1 MEKEKIPANL
11 AVAREFLHEITKGW
25 ESLPEESAIELRCLF
40 PGRTPLVSRYSPDQT
55 GFDLLL
61 SDAEGMNKHGINAY
75 IVVNPVRKSA
85 PLYRADANGK
95 MKLSGALDEDIIAS
109 FFFWADG
116 DDEEAANSIRN
127 FAGPKYTM
135 AVTTGVIP
143 SPRPHI
149 YWRIKDGPTF
159 DLDTW
164 EAVQRRIA
172 AVLSTDPTVVNPSR
186 IMRLPGFVNWPTDKK
201 REKGRVAELATFR
214 TKYDDIREPVSVDQM
229 VRVFGSSALV
239 AAPLQ
244 QTTASRGALFQ
255 IDTGNSSPP
264 TESEVEELLSYIT
277 PDCGYADWLSV
288 LMGLHDKFGGSD
300 LGLAIADRW
309 SAKGMKYVPGEV
321 AAKWKSFDVGGGAS
335 FGTVAELARQ
345 NGADLSTIAKQHK
358 AAPSTQFRDLTDSEK
373 DAIPALMFK
382 PWRTK
387 DLSAIPVPEFL
398 YSDFYARKYTSV
410 TLAAPKVGKSM
421 LGLAEALD
429 MATGRGFLTGAPR
442 DPLTVVYYNAED
454 DQDVMDARIA
464 ALLTHYG
471 IPQAEI
477 DGRFYPVSG
486 VEADDFY
493 MMSGETPTINE
504 TLFVGLEKFCEEAKA
519 DVLIFDPLQDL
530 TRSPETNEAFRLLG
544 QRLRRMANKCG
555 VALGLIHH
563 TRKVAPGLTPSI
575 DDMRGG
581 SALRG
586 TARFNRIL
594 ISMTE
599 DEAAK
604 AGLPNH
610 RHFMRIGDM
619 ESNLA
624 PPSSEVNKWFQKV
637 SVRTPNG
644 HSVGAVERWEWPDA
658 FDGVTRQD
666 AARVRAAFASASE
679 PPRAD
684 IRSPKWAGVLIA
696 DTLGIDLT
704 ETSGKAKVKVLLE
717 KWLASDVLRL
727 SEGRD
732 NRAGRPVNIV
742 IAGDNN
748 PMSEVAE

>member
-1 MEKEKIPANL
+1 MLKQDQKPIPDTATIAAHLRHITRRWGELGQPVCMEIVFLTAEDHAKVKNVARFSYDDTGLSL
-11 AVAREFLHEITKGW
+11 AVDH
-25 ESLPEESAIELRCLF
+25 
-40 PGRTPLVSRYSPDQT
+40 V
-55 GFDLLL
+55 
-61 SDAEGMNKHGINAY
+61 EGMNRHGVNAY
-75 IVVNPVRKSA
+75 VVVNPVDATRPLAPESRASA
-85 PLYRADANGK
+85 P
-95 MKLSGALDEDIIAS
+95 DIVAS
-109 FFFWADG
+109 FFHWADA
-116 DDEEAANSIRN
+116 DSAEAAENIKN
-127 FAGPKYTM
+127 FVGPKCTFF
-135 AVTTGVIP
+135 VLTGTQPTV
-143 SPRPHI
+143 RPHV
-149 YWRIKDGPTF
+149 YWELDEPTRN
-159 DLDTW
+159 LTAW
-164 EAVQRRIA
+164 NATQRAIA
-172 AVLSTDPTVVNPSR
+172 ATLRTDPTVVDPPR
-186 IMRLPGFVNWPTDKK
+186 IMRIAGSVNWPKPQK
-201 REKGRVAELATFR
+201 LAKGYVPEITTLRIYGADER
-214 TKYDDIREPVSVDQM
+214 PPVESERM
-229 VRVFGSSALV
+229 ARAFAV
-239 AAPLQ
+239 AAPSHAQ
-244 QTTASRGALFQ
+244 APGGFQ
-255 IDTGNSSPP
+255 IDTGGSAQTSV
-264 TESEVEELLSYIT
+264 SEVEDILSYIT

-300 LGLAIADRW
+300 EGFQIADSW
-309 SAKGMKYVPGEV
+309 SAKGTKYVPGEV
-321 AAKWKSFDVGGGAS
+321 ADKWKSFDVGGGSS
-335 FGTVAELARQ
+335 FKTVAELARQ
-345 NGADLSTIAKQHK
+345 NGADLSAIAKQHR
-358 AAPSTQFRDLTDSEK
+358 PTHSTQFRDLTASEVE
-373 DAIPALMFK
+373 AIPALMFE
-382 PWRTK
+382 PWRIK
-387 DLSAIPVPEFL
+387 DLAAIPVPEFL

-429 MATGRGFLTGAPR
+429 MATGRGFLTGVQR
-442 DPLTVVYYNAED
+442 EPLIVVYYNAED

-471 IPQAEI
+471 VPQAEI

-504 TLFVGLEKFCEEAKA
+504 ALFVGLEKFCEQAKA

-563 TRKVAPGLTPSI
+563 TRKVAPGVTPSI

-624 PPSSEVNKWFQKV
+624 PPSSEINQWFQKV
-637 SVRTPNG
+637 SVKTPNG
-644 HSVGAVERWEWPDA
+644 HYVGAVERWEWPDA

-666 AARVRAAFASASE
+666 AARVRAAFASAAE

-684 IRSPKWAGVLIA
+684 IRSAKWAGVLIA

-727 SEGRD
+727 AEGRD

-742 IAGDNN
+742 VAGDNN
-748 PMSEVAE
+748 PMSEVSE

>member
-1 MEKEKIPANL
+1 MLNTQVDPKPDL
-11 AVAREFLHEITKGW
+11 AAIRADLEYMTARWGE
-25 ESLPEESAIELRCLF
+25 LPERAMFEVRAFKEDCQPQVLKYTVGWMGEAVEAIADMNQRGYNLYAVRNPIRDTTAGSAKD
-40 PGRTPLVSRYSPDQT
+40 T
-55 GFDLLL
+55 
-61 SDAEGMNKHGINAY
+61 
-75 IVVNPVRKSA
+75 
-85 PLYRADANGK
+85 
-95 MKLSGALDEDIIAS
+95 DIIAA
-109 FFFWADG
+109 FFLWADC
-116 DDEEAANSIRN
+116 DDPAAAGNVLR
-127 FAGPKYTM
+127 FDGPKWSA
-135 AVTTGVIP
+135 AVTTGTTP
-143 SPRPHI
+143 STRAHV
-149 YWRIKDGPTF
+149 YWSLQDPCY
-159 DLDTW
+159 DLAQW
-164 EAVQRRIA
+164 REMQSAIA
-172 AVLSTDPTVVNPSR
+172 AHFGSDASVINPSR
-186 IMRLPGFVNWPTDKK
+186 IMRIGGTVSWPFAKK
-201 REKGRVAELATFR
+201 RERGYVSELTTLRTEYADPRPAVTLDQMGRVFAA
-214 TKYDDIREPVSVDQM
+214 
-229 VRVFGSSALV
+229 SAP
-239 AAPLQ
+239 AKAPLQ
-244 QTTASRGALFQ
+244 QTTAAPGALFQ
-255 IDTGNSSPP
+255 IDTGNSSL
-264 TESEVEELLSYIT
+264 TSESEVRELLSFIT
-277 PDCGYADWLSV
+277 PDCGYQDWLSV
-288 LMGLHDKFGGSD
+288 LMGLHDKFNGSD
-300 LGLAIADRW
+300 LGLSIADEW
-309 SAKGMKYVPGEV
+309 SAGGTKYVAGEV
-321 AAKWKSFDVGGGAS
+321 AAKWKSFDVGGGSS
-335 FGTVAELARQ
+335 FGTIAELARQ
-345 NGADLSTIAKQHK
+345 NGADLSAIARQHK
-358 AAPSTQFRDLTDSEK
+358 PAPSTQFRDLSDAEIA
-373 DAIPALMFK
+373 AIPPLMFK

-429 MATGRGFLTGAPR
+429 MATGRGFLTGVPRAP
-442 DPLTVVYYNAED
+442 LVVVYYNAED

-464 ALLTHYG
+464 ALLTHYR
-471 IPQAEI
+471 IPQSEI
-477 DGRFYPVSG
+477 EGRFYPVSG
-486 VEADDFY
+486 VEAEDFY
-493 MMSGETPTINE
+493 MMSGDTPTINE
-504 TLFVGLEKFCEEAKA
+504 PLFVGLEKFCDQAKA

-530 TRSPETNEAFRLLG
+530 TRSPESNEAFRLLG

-563 TRKVAPGLTPSI
+563 TRKVAPGITPSI

-610 RHFMRIGDM
+610 RHFLRIGDM

-624 PPSSEVNKWFQKV
+624 PPSSEVNQWFQKV

-666 AARVRAAFASASE
+666 AARVRAIFASAAE

-684 IRSPKWAGVLIA
+684 IRSAKWAGVLIA

-704 ETSGKAKVKVLLE
+704 TTSGKAKVKVLLE
-717 KWLASDVLRL
+717 KWLASDVLRVA
-727 SEGRD
+727 EGRD

-748 PMSEVAE
+748 PMSEVSA

>member
-1 MEKEKIPANL
+1 MLNTKTDPQPDL
-11 AVAREFLHEITKGW
+11 AAIRADLEYMTARWGE
-25 ESLPEESAIELRCLF
+25 LPERGMFEIRAFKEGNQPQTFKYAVSWIDDAVEAISDLNQRGYNLYAVRNPIRESCA
-40 PGRTPLVSRYSPDQT
+40 G
-55 GFDLLL
+55 
-61 SDAEGMNKHGINAY
+61 
-75 IVVNPVRKSA
+75 SA
-85 PLYRADANGK
+85 KDT
-95 MKLSGALDEDIIAS
+95 DIIAA
-109 FFFWADG
+109 FFLWADC
-116 DDEEAANSIRN
+116 DDPAAAGNVLR
-127 FAGPKYTM
+127 FDGPKWSA
-135 AVTTGVIP
+135 AVTTGTTP
-143 SPRPHI
+143 STRAHV
-149 YWRIKDGPTF
+149 YWSLQEPCY
-159 DLDTW
+159 DLAQWRDM
-164 EAVQRRIA
+164 QSRIA
-172 AVLSTDPTVVNPSR
+172 AHFGSDASVINPSR
-186 IMRLPGFVNWPTDKK
+186 IMRIGGTVSWPFAKK
-201 REKGRVAELATFR
+201 RERGYISELTTLRTEYADPRPAVTLEQMGRVFAA
-214 TKYDDIREPVSVDQM
+214 
-229 VRVFGSSALV
+229 V
-239 AAPLQ
+239 APAPQLRSNSDP
-244 QTTASRGALFQ
+244 TPIGGFQ
-255 IDTGNSSPP
+255 IDTGGPSAQTS
-264 TESEVEELLSYIT
+264 ESEVREILSYIT
-277 PDCGYADWLSV
+277 PDCGYQDWLSV
-288 LMGLHDKFGGSD
+288 LMGLHDKFNGSD
-300 LGLAIADRW
+300 IGLSIADEW
-309 SAKGMKYVPGEV
+309 SSGGTKYVAGEV
-321 AAKWKSFDVGGGAS
+321 ADKWRSFDVGGGSS
-335 FGTVAELARQ
+335 FKTVAEMARQ
-345 NGADLSTIAKQHK
+345 NGADLSAIAKLHRPT
-358 AAPSTQFRDLTDSEK
+358 PSTQFRDLTASEVA
-373 DAIPALMFK
+373 AIPALMFE
-382 PWRTK
+382 PWRVK
-387 DLSAIPVPEFL
+387 DLAAIPVPEFL

-429 MATGRGFLTGAPR
+429 MATGRGFLTGAQR
-442 DPLTVVYYNAED
+442 DPLIVVYYNAED

-464 ALLTHYG
+464 ALLTHYR
-471 IPQAEI
+471 IPQSEI

-504 TLFVGLEKFCEEAKA
+504 ALFVGLEKFCEEARA

-563 TRKVAPGLTPSI
+563 TRKVAPGVTPSI

-684 IRSPKWAGVLIA
+684 IRSPKWAGVMIA
-696 DTLGIDLT
+696 DTLGIDLA